1 MSIARV
7 ITIFRKDLLDAIRDA
22 RVLVALLVPL
32 GIGVFYNLTFDDT
45 EQIPE
50 ATIVYLAA
58 SETRLFDELREVTGS
73 AVRLTFH
80 EVDNEQELR
89 RQVSEGDADLGI
101 VVPAGFDTAVAAG
114 QSPALTVIYPPSHTF
129 GGDYVAAALEPAIRA
144 LAGQAP
150 PAVIRTVQ
158 LEAAGRGQTVIDV
171 IGLRQW
177 SVFAAL
183 IMMIAMI
190 AMLAIPV
197 VLTEET
203 EKKTY
208 DALVLIASHAE
219 VIAAKALLGVTYI
232 ALMVPLLLLITR
244 ITPRDPLLFI
254 AATAALGLTLIGLGL
269 LMAGLFKS
277 ANQLNTWAGIFLVPV
292 VAPAFIVGLRV
303 PKTLER
309 VATLLP
315 TGGAAK
321 LLFDSAAA
329 ERLFPDTAQSFL
341 VIVAWGVVAYALLGW
356 QLARRQA

>member
-7 ITIFRKDLLDAIRDA
+7 MTIFRKDLLDAIRDA

-32 GIGVFYNLTFDDT
+32 GIGVFYNLTFDDND
-45 EQIPE
+45 QIPE
-50 ATIVYLAA
+50 ATIVYVAG
-58 SETRLFDELREVTGS
+58 SETRLFDAVRDVASG
-73 AVRLTFH
+73 AVRLTFRQ
-80 EVDNEQELR
+80 VDDEQELQ
-89 RQVSEGDADLGI
+89 RQVSEGDADLGVI
-101 VVPAGFDTAVAAG
+101 IPAGFDAAVAAV
-114 QSPALTVIYPPSHTF
+114 QTPALTVIHPPSRTF

-144 LAGQAP
+144 LAGEAP
-150 PAVIRTVQ
+150 PAIITTVQ
-158 LEAAGRGQTVIDV
+158 LEATGRGQTVIDA

-190 AMLAIPV
+190 ALLAIPV
-197 VLTEET
+197 VLAEET

-244 ITPRDPLLFI
+244 ITPRDPLLFV
-254 AATAALGLTLIGLGL
+254 AATTTLGLALIGCGL

-277 ANQLNTWAGIFLVPV
+277 ANQLNTWAGIVLLPV

-309 VATLLP
+309 VVTILP

-321 LLFDSAAA
+321 LLFDSATA
-329 ERLFPDTAQSFL
+329 ERLFPDMAQSFL
-341 VIVAWGVVAYALLGW
+341 VIVVWGVVAYALLGW

>member
-32 GIGVFYNLTFDDT
+32 GIGVFYNLTFNDDD
-45 EQIPE
+45 QIPE
-50 ATIVYLAA
+50 ATIVYVAG
-58 SETRLFDELREVTGS
+58 SETRLIDALRDVAGN
-73 AVRLTFH
+73 AIRLTFH
-80 EVDNEQELR
+80 RVDDEQALQ

-101 VVPAGFDTAVAAG
+101 IVPAGFDAAVAAG
-114 QSPALTVIYPPSHTF
+114 QSPALTVIHPPSRTF

-150 PAVIRTVQ
+150 PAIIRTIR
-158 LEAAGRGQTVIDV
+158 LEATGRGQTVIDA

-197 VLTEET
+197 VLAEET

-219 VIAAKALLGVTYI
+219 VIAAKALLGVAYI

-244 ITPRDPLLFI
+244 ITPRDSLLFV
-254 AATAALGLTLIGLGL
+254 AATAALGVTLIGCGL

-277 ANQLNTWAGIFLVPV
+277 ANQLNTWAGIVLLPV

-303 PKTLER
+303 PEALER
-309 VATLLP
+309 IANILP

-321 LLFDSAAA
+321 LLFDSATA
-329 ERLFPDTAQSFL
+329 EHLFPDTAQSFL